1 MPLLNSFASW
11 LMTKRMHQIELFM
24 KYPHEVQNEW
34 FRKLIE
40 SAKDTEWGK
49 KFDYASIEN
58 PVKFAEQVPL
68 QDYDSIKPYI
78 ERIRRGEQ
86 NILWNTETKWFA
98 KSSGTTSDK
107 SKFIPVSNESLEEC
121 HYKGGKDMI
130 SIYCSNY
137 PETELFTGKNLALGG
152 SHSTDIFGN
161 YESYNG
167 DVSAIIMKNLPL
179 WAEFFRAPDLSIALL
194 TNFEEKLEKMAR
206 ATMAENVTSI
216 AGVPSWMNV
225 LLKRILEISGK
236 KTIREVWPNLEVYF
250 HGGVNF
256 SPYKENFKQLF
267 GKGNTHYFELYNASE
282 GFFGLQDQKKSSELL
297 LMLDYGIYYEF
308 IPVDDLNDKSEK
320 TIPLHEIKTG
330 HNYAMVISTNGGLWR
345 YQIGDTIKFTS
356 ANPYRFKI
364 TGRTKHFLNAFGE
377 EVIIDNTEKAL
388 KIACEKSN
396 ALVSEYTVAPVY
408 MNGNKNGAHEWL
420 IEFEK
425 APQDLNYFA
434 EVLDNALKSLNSDY
448 EAKRFNNFVLRAP
461 IIRQMKNGTFYDWL
475 KTKDKLGGQNKIP
488 RLSNDRTFVDEIVK
502 RING

>member
-1 MPLLNSFASW
+1 MALLNSFASW

-34 FRKLIE
+34 FRKLID

-49 KFDYASIEN
+49 KFGYASIET
-58 PVKFAEQVPL
+58 PEQFAKQVPL
-68 QDYDSIKPYI
+68 QDYDSMKPYI

-86 NILWNTETKWFA
+86 NILWNTEIKWFA
-98 KSSGTTSDK
+98 KSAGTTSDK

-137 PETELFTGKNLALGG
+137 PGTELFTGKNLALGG
-152 SHSTDIFGN
+152 SHTTDIFGSH
-161 YESYNG
+161 ESYNG
-167 DVSAIIMKNLPL
+167 DVSAIIMKNLPP
-179 WAEFFRAPDLSIALL
+179 WWEYFRAPEISIALL
-194 TNFEEKLEKMAR
+194 TNFEEKLEKMAQ

-216 AGVPSWMNV
+216 AGVPSWMTV

-236 KTIREVWPNLEVYF
+236 KNLKEVWPNLEVYF

-256 SPYKENFKQLF
+256 TPYKENFKQLF
-267 GKGNTHYFELYNASE
+267 GKANMHYFELYNASE

-297 LMLDYGIYYEF
+297 LTLDYGIFYEF
-308 IPVDDLNDKSEK
+308 IPVDEPQK
-320 TIPLHEIKTG
+320 TIQLHEVKTG
-330 HNYAMVISTNGGLWR
+330 HTYAMVISTNGGLWR
-345 YQIGDTIKFTS
+345 YQVGDTIKFTS
-356 ANPYRFKI
+356 TNPYRFRI
-364 TGRTKHFLNAFGE
+364 TGRTKHFLNTFGE

-396 ALVSEYTVAPVY
+396 SLLREYTVAPVF
-408 MNGNKNGAHEWL
+408 MDGNKNGAHEWL

-425 APQDLNYFA
+425 APEDLNYFT

-448 EAKRFNNFVLRAP
+448 EAKRFNNFVLRTP
-461 IIRQMKNGTFYDWL
+461 IVRQMKEGTFYNWL
-475 KTKDKLGGQNKIP
+475 RKKDKLGGQNKIP
-488 RLSNDRTFVDEIVK
+488 RLSDDRKYLEEILHLTPS
-502 RING
+502 R

>member
-1 MPLLNSFASW
+1 MALLNSFASW

-49 KFDYASIEN
+49 KYGYASVESHEQ
-58 PVKFAEQVPL
+58 FAKNVPL
-68 QDYDSIKPYI
+68 QDYDSMKPYI

-98 KSSGTTSDK
+98 KSAGTTSDK

-121 HYKGGKDMI
+121 HYKGGKDMV

-152 SHSTDIFGN
+152 SHTTDIFGN

-179 WAEFFRAPDLSIALL
+179 WAEFFRAPDISIALL
-194 TNFEEKLEKMAR
+194 TNFEEKLDKIAK
-206 ATMAENVTSI
+206 ATMSENITSI
-216 AGVPSWMNV
+216 AGVPSWMTV

-236 KTIREVWPNLEVYF
+236 KNLKEVWPNLEVYF

-256 SPYKENFKQLF
+256 TPYKENFKQLF
-267 GKGNTHYFELYNASE
+267 GKSNMHYFELYNASE

-297 LMLDYGIYYEF
+297 LTLDYGIFYEF
-308 IPVDDLNDKSEK
+308 IPVDEPNK
-320 TIPLHEIKTG
+320 TIPLSEVRSG
-330 HNYAMVISTNGGLWR
+330 HTYAMVISTNAGLWR
-345 YQIGDTIKFTS
+345 YQVGDTIKFTS
-356 ANPYRFKI
+356 TSPYRFRI
-364 TGRTKHFLNAFGE
+364 TGRTKHFLNSFGE

-396 ALVSEYTVAPVY
+396 SLLREYTVAPVF
-408 MNGNKNGAHEWL
+408 MDGNKNGAHEWL

-425 APQDLNYFA
+425 APEDLNYFS

-448 EAKRFNNFVLRAP
+448 EAKRFNNFILRSP
-461 IIRQMKNGTFYDWL
+461 IIRKMKEGTFYNWL
-475 KTKDKLGGQNKIP
+475 RDKDKLGGQNKVP
-488 RLSNDRTFVDEIVK
+488 RLSDDRKYLEEILSSQ
-502 RING
+502 

>member
-49 KFDYASIEN
+49 KFGYASISTHEQ
-58 PVKFAEQVPL
+58 FAKQVPL

-86 NILWNTETKWFA
+86 NILWNTEIKWFA

-121 HYKGGKDMI
+121 HYKGGKDMV

-152 SHSTDIFGN
+152 SHSTDIYGN
-161 YESYNG
+161 YESHHG
-167 DVSAIIMKNLPL
+167 DVSAIIMQNLPL
-179 WAEFFRAPDLSIALL
+179 WAEFFRAPELSIALL

-206 ATMAENVTSI
+206 ATMEQNVTSI
-216 AGVPSWMNV
+216 AGVPSWMTI

-236 KTIREVWPNLEVYF
+236 QTLKEVWPNLEVYF

-267 GKGNTHYFELYNASE
+267 GKSNMHYLELHNASE
-282 GFFGLQDQKKSSELL
+282 GFFGLQDQKKSSDLL

-308 IPVDDLNDKSEK
+308 IPLDELNENKNEP
-320 TIPLHEIKTG
+320 IPLQEVRTG
-330 HNYAMVISTNGGLWR
+330 KNYAMVISTNAGLWR
-345 YQIGDTIKFTS
+345 YQVGDTIRFTS
-356 ANPYRFKI
+356 TSPYRFRI

-388 KIACEKSN
+388 KIACEKCDSI
-396 ALVSEYTVAPVY
+396 VSEYTAAPIY
-408 MNGNKNGAHEWL
+408 FSGTENGAHEWL

-425 APQDLNYFA
+425 EPADMNYFT

-448 EAKRFNNFVLRAP
+448 EAKRFNNFVLRLP
-461 IIRQMKNGTFYDWL
+461 VIKKMSKGTFYNWL
-475 KTKDKLGGQNKIP
+475 RKKDKLGGQNKVP
-488 RLSNDRTFVDEIVK
+488 RLSNERKYLEEILS
-502 RING
+502 GQ